1 MTDINYFNQEDKEVI
16 DHIIEIAEQLGF
28 SVHVTSEGSKYT
40 IDFQKY
46 SPAGQDFSFTIEI
59 ETECD
64 ETDIADKINEYYENY
79 DVSYETYIWLDNF
92 GHGMNG
98 APYDMMDVYNEMKT
112 CEQYIKE
119 LADEIYNNF

>member
-1 MTDINYFNQEDKEVI
+1 MTDINYFNQEDKKVI
-16 DHIIEIAEQLGF
+16 DHIIEIAEQLDF

-40 IDFQKY
+40 FDFQKY

-79 DVSYETYIWLDNF
+79 DVSYETYIWLDNT
-92 GHGMNG
+92 GHGANG
-98 APYDMMDVYNEMKT
+98 APYEMIDVYNDMKE

>member
-16 DHIIEIAEQLGF
+16 DHIIEIAEQLDF

-40 IDFQKY
+40 LDFQKY

-79 DVSYETYIWLDNF
+79 DVSYETYIWLDNT
-92 GHGMNG
+92 GHGANG
-98 APYDMMDVYNEMKT
+98 APYEMIDVYNDMKE